1 MPQSKPSIKTPQV
14 YGIVSIQL
22 LLTTIVAATV
32 MNVPRLHH
40 MLAQSL
46 AVNILLMV
54 LSIVLMIPLFVYKDQ
69 HPLNLALLG
78 LWTAVMSTT
87 VGVACSFYQP
97 AIVLEALALTT
108 TVVLALTAYSFWATA
123 RGVDFSPMIPLLGA
137 SLWVLIIWGLIQMF
151 WRPGPVASTV
161 FALLGALVFAAYL
174 VLDTQ
179 LLVTRL
185 GLDDYIWGSVMLYL
199 DILNL
204 FLYIL
209 RLLGERRD

>member
-1 MPQSKPSIKTPQV
+1 
-14 YGIVSIQL
+14 
-22 LLTTIVAATV
+22 
-32 MNVPRLHH
+32 MNVPELHH
-40 MLAQSL
+40 FLARSL
-46 AVNILLMV
+46 LVNILLMV
-54 LSIVLMIPLFVYKDQ
+54 ASLVLLIPLFVYKDQ

-78 LWTAVMSTT
+78 LWTVTMSTT
-87 VGVACSFYQP
+87 VGVACSFYP
-97 AIVLEALALTT
+97 KAIVLEALVLTAS
-108 TVVLALTAYSFWATA
+108 VVVALTAYSFWATA
-123 RGVDFSPMIPLLGA
+123 RGVDFSPLIPILGA

-151 WRPGPVASTV
+151 WQPGPVGSTI

-185 GLDDYIWGSVMLYL
+185 GLDDYIWGSVMIYL